1 MGAPVVH
8 FEIVGRDGEK
18 LKHFYGTLFDWKI
31 NSDNP
36 LNYGL
41 VQAEAKGIGGGIGQ
55 TEPGDPG
62 HATFFVEV
70 DDVQATLDN
79 AEEMGAKTRLPLTV
93 IPGMVTF
100 ATFTDPEGH
109 LIGLVKSENG

>member
-1 MGAPVVH
+1 MGASVVH

-18 LKHFYGTLFDWKI
+18 LKDFYGKLFDWEI

-36 LNYGL
+36 INYGL
-41 VQAEAKGIGGGIGQ
+41 VKAGKNGIGGGIGQ
-55 TEPGDPG
+55 NEPGDPG

-70 DDVQATLDN
+70 DDVQATLDK
-79 AEEMGAKTRLPLTV
+79 AEQMGGKTRVPLTV

-100 ATFTDPEGH
+100 AMFTDPEGH
-109 LIGLVKSENG
+109 LIGLVKSEES